1 MKLCTRF
8 GTFLF
13 VILFLTLVT
22 CSQQTMAQA
31 TTEGASSSTQ
41 RDKKNDDIDLET
53 RLYFIVLSNRETSDV
68 RLPPDLEPVI
78 KQLKSSLAFKNH
90 RLAVTLVNRVTNKG
104 RLNLKWIGGPL
115 PASAASTPSTPTF
128 NEFSIGLVEVFG
140 DTGEPIVIRISRF
153 GFGSRIPIQTS
164 AGAGLTTVNYEPV
177 GLTSDFSMLEG
188 QPVVVGT
195 LSVDTSGDA
204 IILVMSAKRAN
215 K

>member
-1 MKLCTRF
+1 
-8 GTFLF
+8 
-13 VILFLTLVT
+13 
-22 CSQQTMAQA
+22 MAQ
-31 TTEGASSSTQ
+31 TSTDGASPLNQ
-41 RDKKNDDIDLET
+41 RDKKNDDVDLET

-68 RLPPDLEPVI
+68 RLPPDLEPLI

-90 RLAVTLVNRVTNKG
+90 RLAVTLVNRVKSNG

-115 PASAASTPSTPTF
+115 PASAASTPATPTF
-128 NEFSIGLVEVFG
+128 NEFSIGLVEAVG
-140 DTGEPIVIRISRF
+140 DTGEPWVIRITRF
-153 GFGSRIPIQTS
+153 GFGARIPVQTS
-164 AGAGLTTVNYEPV
+164 AGPGLSAVNYEAV

-204 IILVMSAKRAN
+204 IILAMSAKRAN